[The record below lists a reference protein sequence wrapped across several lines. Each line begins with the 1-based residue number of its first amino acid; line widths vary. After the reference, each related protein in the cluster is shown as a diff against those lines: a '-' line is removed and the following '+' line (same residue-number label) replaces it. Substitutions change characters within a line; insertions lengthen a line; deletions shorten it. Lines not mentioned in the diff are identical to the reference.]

1 MSSEPMCMGCGD
13 YIYHGHVTCSTCLPR
28 VLQKERNKIL
38 DILDEYVKASIK
50 ICDEPHGKLSSPK
63 KVRGMKTAYTITEHV
78 IKKCRTDEGIKELK
92 ESLRDD
98 KNET

>member
-38 DILDEYVKASIK
+38 DTLDKYVKESIK
-50 ICDEPHGKLSSPK
+50 ICDEPHGKLSSK
-63 KVRGMKTAYTITEHV
+63 MKVKGMRVAFTNIESV
-78 IKKCRTDEGIKELK
+78 IEQCRSDEGIKLLK
-92 ESLRDD
+92 ESLGKDD
-98 KNET
+98 VK